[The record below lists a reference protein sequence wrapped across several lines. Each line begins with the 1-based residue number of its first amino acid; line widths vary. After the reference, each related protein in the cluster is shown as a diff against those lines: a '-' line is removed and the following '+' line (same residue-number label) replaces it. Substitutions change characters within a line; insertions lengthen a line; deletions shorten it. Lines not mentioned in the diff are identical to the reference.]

1 MISQKPIPFQPV
13 LKNKERNFKTSWIVP
28 IFTPNLPVSAHL
40 VSLQITQLSHL
51 WLWFSVLQIKVT
63 PFISERKKCPC
74 NIPSHMVKHPQTKQD
89 KHTNLIYRFPSA
101 NFTIVLIVILK
112 GWQHVLDEPRKEKYI
127 YLVYKVVEQQ
137 MCQKCYTSMA
147 LWFIKQKGHVKSF

>member
-1 MISQKPIPFQPV
+1 MISQKPIPLQPV
-13 LKNKERNFKTSWIVP
+13 LKNKERNFKRSWIVP
-28 IFTPNLPVSAHL
+28 IFTPNLPASAHL

-74 NIPSHMVKHPQTKQD
+74 TIPSHMVKHPQTKQN

-101 NFTIVLIVILK
+101 NFTIVLIVIFK
-112 GWQHVLDEPRKEKYI
+112 RMTTCSGWTKEGVIHLFSLQSRRTANVPEVLHLHGFMI
-127 YLVYKVVEQQ
+127 
-137 MCQKCYTSMA
+137 
-147 LWFIKQKGHVKSF
+147 H